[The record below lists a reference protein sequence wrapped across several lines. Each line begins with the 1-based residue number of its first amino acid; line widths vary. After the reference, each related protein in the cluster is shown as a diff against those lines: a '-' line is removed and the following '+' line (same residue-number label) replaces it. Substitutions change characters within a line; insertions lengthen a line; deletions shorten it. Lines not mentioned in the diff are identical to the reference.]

1 MKLDL
6 KKWPFGTI
14 VALSIALS
22 VLHALVQLRWAAL
35 RYRSFG
41 PRPLGAQAFI
51 AVEVLL
57 LMIIFTVGMMHVSD
71 EESTQSSGGYYLGI
85 AAAVGAWIVVS
96 FVI

>member
-6 KKWPFGTI
+6 KKWPFGTT
-14 VALSIALS
+14 VALSLVLS
-22 VLHALVQLRWAAL
+22 LLHALVQLRWAAL

-51 AVEVLL
+51 AAEVLL
-57 LMIIFTVGMMHVSD
+57 LMVIFTVGMMHVSD
-71 EESTQSSGGYYLGI
+71 EESTQPSGGYYVGI